1 MDINEI
7 LLLNHDQID
16 YASLLDETLKNL
28 ALSEDMFIATS
39 ALAELARRKS
49 SLAASVAYNILDESL
64 GDSFLK
70 SEALETLF
78 DVDRERA
85 LAYIGTHARFADS
98 SLVRTMMELMVEN
111 SAIFHVASAA
121 LTTRAVTRRVN
132 ELDAPGTVLDPALHH
147 DFQRLF
153 PQEMHSRVG

>member
-1 MDINEI
+1 MNINEI

-16 YASLLDETLKNL
+16 YASLLDETLKSL

-64 GDSFLK
+64 GDSFLR

-98 SLVRTMMELMVEN
+98 SLVRTMMALMVEN
-111 SAIFHVASAA
+111 SAIFHVVSAA
-121 LTTRAVTRRVN
+121 STTRAVTQRVN
-132 ELDAPGTVLDPALHH
+132 ELDAPGIALDPMLHH
-147 DFQRLF
+147 DFQKLF
-153 PQEMHSRVG
+153 PQKVHSRVG

>member
-16 YASLLDETLKNL
+16 YASLLDETLKSL

-39 ALAELARRKS
+39 ALTELARRKS
-49 SLAASVAYNILDESL
+49 SLAASVAYNILDKSL
-64 GDSFLK
+64 GDSFLQ

-78 DVDRERA
+78 DVDHERA

-98 SLVRTMMELMVEN
+98 SLVRTMMALMVEN
-111 SAIFHVASAA
+111 SAIFHVVSAA
-121 LTTRAVTRRVN
+121 STTRAVTRRVN
-132 ELDAPGTVLDPALHH
+132 ELDAPGTVLDPMLHH
-147 DFQRLF
+147 DFQKLF